1 MKKFLM
7 FLCCVF
13 VMNAAWAGCK
23 VLTCDRNGDFING
36 WARTHVGGTQC
47 WWCGPGPNSCNNHD
61 IVSVKDEVGD
71 VVWLYQC
78 NMGLVSNKFSNFTPE
93 EYCADSPLK
102 NKQAENAKVTYS
114 VKDYAKTSKSE
125 FGDWYINDGSAS
137 CIYVKCNEG
146 YGPSADRQSC
156 VLEAE
161 SNCVKGGGKW
171 LNENCDCSHKNQGA
185 TKYEWNGKTC
195 VLTKDSQNAINNAAN
210 AAAQVRANQANCVD
224 TGGSWVNNKCSC
236 NSQKF
241 LQDLVAGKTCKCID
255 GYRWNSDFKSCVI
268 TDVEKLKQICN
279 KHGDIAHWSDFSSK
293 CVCDNDELNVKMFD
307 YDKESCVV
315 DAEYTACVTKK
326 SEATWNNGAC
336 NCNKTGYMWDKS
348 KGDCVEGDELIQQ
361 RENDRVAQNAARIDG
376 MVANLDNMFGGLEV
390 SKWKNADGK
399 FNIARLASD
408 SIAGVVLGTA
418 GGLITSHVVKKNQ
431 VKKGFEDVQCT
442 VGGQKVADWGDE
454 FTVGIQ

>member
-1 MKKFLM
+1 M

-13 VMNAAWAGCK
+13 AMNAAWAGCK
-23 VLTCDRNGDFING
+23 VSNCDRNGRN
-36 WARTHVGGTQC
+36 ANALLPTHTSGTQC
-47 WWCGPGPNSCNNHD
+47 WWCGPGSNSCNNHD
-61 IVSVKDEVGD
+61 IVPVKDEFGD
-71 VVWLYQC
+71 VVGLWQC
-78 NMGLVSNKFSNFTPE
+78 NLSVTGGVVNIPLVSQNQFSEFTPGE
-93 EYCADSPLK
+93 LCNDSPIR
-102 NKQAENAKVTYS
+102 NKRGVANAKVTYS
-114 VKDYAKTSKSE
+114 VDDSKKTKASE

-146 YGPSADRQSC
+146 YSPSEDQKSC
-156 VLEAE
+156 VSDEEKAAADAAAKKVAAE
-161 SNCVKGGGKW
+161 K
-171 LNENCDCSHKNQGA
+171 A
-185 TKYEWNGKTC
+185 TAEKKAAAEK
-195 VLTKDSQNAINNAAN
+195 AAAAN
-210 AAAQVRANQANCVD
+210 AAAQVRTNQANCVN

-241 LQDLVAGKTCKCID
+241 LQDLVAGRTCKCID
-255 GYRWNSDFKSCVI
+255 GYRRNSDSKSCVI

-279 KHGDIAHWSDFSSK
+279 KHGDIAHWSDFSNK